1 MTDPCTSYKQIK
13 NRYFNTCPRIVGG
26 FLFFGTK
33 VFFTFILLSLSASC
47 ERKIGIVEKSDIQNL
62 PAQSGRDINI
72 IFTDS
77 GKVQL
82 IVSAPLLEM
91 YDNEDDPH
99 SEFREGIR
107 AVFYEGNPEPVASVT
122 SKYARYIDKKK
133 LWELKDSVVAINEQN
148 YKLETELLFWDQEKD
163 LIYTDR
169 FVKITSDD
177 EIVMG
182 TGFESDPRLT
192 VRKIRKVT
200 ATIYLPD
207 EQQP

>member
-1 MTDPCTSYKQIK
+1 MTDPCTFHQHTLNKKILSSSGIRCNLSILGVKI
-13 NRYFNTCPRIVGG
+13 
-26 FLFFGTK
+26 
-33 VFFTFILLSLSASC
+33 FFTIFFLSFLYSC
-47 ERKIGIVEKSDIQNL
+47 ERKIGTIEKSDILNL
-62 PAQSGRDINI
+62 PTQSGKDVKT

-177 EIVMG
+177 EVVMG

-200 ATIYLPD
+200 ATIYLTD
-207 EQQP
+207 EQ